1 MFHAVVHPP
10 LESWSSES
18 NLKRKGLGPGAS
30 PEVSLTSVSSSKLGH
45 VLGLGGQIQTRTA
58 WCMLTRVAGTEVWAL
73 ELQHVLAKWEGVG
86 SPTAGALVPLWRGR
100 SG

>member
-1 MFHAVVHPP
+1 M
-10 LESWSSES
+10 
-18 NLKRKGLGPGAS
+18 
-30 PEVSLTSVSSSKLGH
+30 SVSSSKVGH
-45 VLGLGGQIQTRTA
+45 VLGLGGQIQTLMA

-86 SPTAGALVPLWRGR
+86 SPAAGALVPLWRGR